1 MAKNCPLSENIWM
14 CMCIIIQC
22 FVHVNSVYWWST
34 LTRFL
39 SQVFFFNDFLCC
51 VIMKNQASPKVK
63 IRLLSLNY
71 CLSFLS
77 IKYDEKDILLTTECI
92 LLRSRY
98 FIGSL
103 ENVKWK
109 TNCNLSGVVGPIYN
123 HFYTHWTVWK
133 QVDLVSFAVSMWAAC
148 TLMFKLR
155 LLSFSEPVT

>member
-1 MAKNCPLSENIWM
+1 MVKYLNQIFIAS
-14 CMCIIIQC
+14 
-22 FVHVNSVYWWST
+22 
-34 LTRFL
+34 
-39 SQVFFFNDFLCC
+39 VFFQWFFVLCHYEKSSKSQS
-51 VIMKNQASPKVK
+51 KNSFTVTKLLSFVFVYK
-63 IRLLSLNY
+63 IRW
-71 CLSFLS
+71 
-77 IKYDEKDILLTTECI
+77 KDILLTTECI